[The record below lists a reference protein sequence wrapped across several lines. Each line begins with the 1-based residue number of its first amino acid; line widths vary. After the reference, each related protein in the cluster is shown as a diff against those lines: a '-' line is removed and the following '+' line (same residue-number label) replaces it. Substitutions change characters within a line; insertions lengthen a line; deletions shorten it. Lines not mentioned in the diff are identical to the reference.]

1 MRMSEKEMLTSNEL
15 KEEDTTLNVLSNKDT
30 LQRIKGKNF
39 KENVDAKEDIL
50 QYIPH
55 DKNEDDIEK
64 HTQYLNAVNDSITEE
79 YNKQLN
85 CDTLSCEQSDTI
97 VSTPVIQRSQSESVK
112 VEIHVTVN
120 TSPPYPPSHGTL
132 ADLKKHRSD
141 MRSRSNLMLSSS
153 QQDVSEKVSSKN
165 GHTFSATYMY
175 DRPPSPTISLRRFCS
190 DPTEIVGGEVHKQ
203 GCCTVM

>member
-1 MRMSEKEMLTSNEL
+1 MKASEKEILSNSEY

-30 LQRIKGKNF
+30 LQRIKGKNI
-39 KENVDAKEDIL
+39 KESIDARDDIL
-50 QYIPH
+50 QNIPH
-55 DKNEDDIEK
+55 DKNEDDIEM
-64 HTQYLNAVNDSITEE
+64 HTQFLNAVNDSITDE

-85 CDTLSCEQSDTI
+85 SDSLSYEQNDTI

-120 TSPPYPPSHGTL
+120 TSPPFPPSHGTL

-141 MRSRSNLMLSSS
+141 MRSRSSLMLASS
-153 QQDVSEKVSSKN
+153 QQDISEKVAKKN

-190 DPTEIVGGEVHKQ
+190 DPSEIVGGEAHKQ
-203 GCCTVM
+203 GCCTLM